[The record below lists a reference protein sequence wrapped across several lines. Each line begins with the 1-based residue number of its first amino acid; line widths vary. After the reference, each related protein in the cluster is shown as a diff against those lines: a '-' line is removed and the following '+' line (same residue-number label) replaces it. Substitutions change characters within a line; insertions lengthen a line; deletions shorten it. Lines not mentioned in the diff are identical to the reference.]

1 LAWVRRSEALILR
14 SEASGRPRAP
24 PACTGASFETP
35 LAAASQDG
43 AVSES
48 ADRWTTFGPD
58 ILHVITGLV
67 PVIPIW

>member
-1 LAWVRRSEALILR
+1 
-14 SEASGRPRAP
+14 
-24 PACTGASFETP
+24 
-35 LAAASQDG
+35 
-43 AVSES
+43 VSES